1 MKSVAGWLFYSIPV
15 EHLAPNR
22 IFFSPNVHF
31 SLWRAIGRTLLDSA
45 NFVRSRCTKKC
56 FCPFDK
62 VLLGPKNFLVLR
74 AIYSISIC
82 TGPRSFQSGGVGGH
96 LKPCFTLPRSDIIGG
111 DRGPPQSAR
120 ARAPLVMSSCQ
131 LQLPLQWQNWRDS
144 PVANTRVKRSDVD
157 CREPHDCEIRSC
169 LFLVVDL

>member
-1 MKSVAGWLFYSIPV
+1 
-15 EHLAPNR
+15 
-22 IFFSPNVHF
+22 
-31 SLWRAIGRTLLDSA
+31 
-45 NFVRSRCTKKC
+45 
-56 FCPFDK
+56 
-62 VLLGPKNFLVLR
+62 VLR
-74 AIYSISIC
+74 AIYSIC
-82 TGPRSFQSGGVGGH
+82 TGPRSFQSGVGRH
-96 LKPCFTLPRSDIIGG
+96 FKPCFTLPRSDIIGG

-131 LQLPLQWQNWRDS
+131 LRLPLQNWRDS